1 MGRSTRTALA
11 GLALA
16 VVALSACGDDE
27 AEPRAEESTSTT
39 LGTVVID
46 GVDYAFENVPESV
59 PAGTTLGLRNTS
71 EAELHE
77 LVAFQLPDD
86 ERRSLDVLLALPPD
100 QLFPALGEPTTVL
113 LQAPG
118 SDEVIPAVGTGTLT
132 EPGRYLLMCAIPTGA
147 DPAEYLAAAAE
158 SEGGPPQVAGGP
170 PHFMEG
176 MAALLLVE

>member
-1 MGRSTRTALA
+1 MHRPTRTALA
-11 GLALA
+11 AIALA
-16 VVALSACGDDE
+16 AVALTACGDDE
-27 AEPRAEESTSTT
+27 ADPVAEQATTTT
-39 LGTVVID
+39 LGSVVID

-59 PAGTTLGLRNTS
+59 PAGTTLGFRNTS
-71 EAELHE
+71 ESELHE
-77 LVAFQLPDD
+77 LVAFRLPDE
-86 ERRSLDVLLALPPD
+86 ERRALDVLLALPP
-100 QLFPALGEPTTVL
+100 QELFPTLGEPTTVL

-147 DPAEYLAAAAE
+147 DPAEYLAAAE